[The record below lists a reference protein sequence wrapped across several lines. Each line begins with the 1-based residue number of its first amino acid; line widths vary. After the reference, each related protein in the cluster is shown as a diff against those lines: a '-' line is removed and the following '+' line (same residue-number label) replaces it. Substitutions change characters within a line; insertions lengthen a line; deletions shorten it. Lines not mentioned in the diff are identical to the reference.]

1 MVALYQRRF
10 ASSPHALKRSL
21 ERRQKRLTDII
32 EGKGV
37 PRNNRRLDLEAAE
50 DLDDESLQIQAESE
64 EDEQLSVYDRAM
76 AEAEHQLLVP
86 LLERINSLSKRTR
99 PQSGSV

>member
-1 MVALYQRRF
+1 M
-10 ASSPHALKRSL
+10 
-21 ERRQKRLTDII
+21 

-37 PRNNRRLDLEAAE
+37 PRNNRRLDLESAE
-50 DLDDESLQIQAESE
+50 DLDDESLQNQAENE

-76 AEAEHQLLVP
+76 AEAEHQLQFLCWRGST
-86 LLERINSLSKRTR
+86 LLSKRTR